1 MYDIASI
8 YSARSVDDAI
18 RALQADPAAVVI
30 AGGTDVLIKIRE
42 GKLAGCSLVSIH
54 ELGEEL
60 SGVTLADNGD
70 VEIGPL
76 TTFRGVTFSD
86 VIRRTIPVLGEAADM
101 AGGPQLRAA
110 GTIGGNVCNGI
121 TSADTASTLVALD
134 AVLRVRGPKG
144 EREVPISQWYQGVG
158 KVALA
163 PYELLVKIVIPYD
176 NYVGYTGHY
185 IKYAQRNAMDI
196 ATLGVSCLV
205 KLTSDKKMVDDAAL
219 AFGVAGPVPMRS
231 PAAEA
236 AVRGLPIGEAVAA
249 IGEAALADVNPR
261 TSWRASKEFRI
272 QLVKELKEATGLP
285 AAASFK
291 HVSPAGAAVG
301 TPLTDVERKI
311 YFAEDMELSPIACA
325 YVRARGADRL
335 CSYGDWAALSDVCD
349 ADTARYLA
357 LEVSDGVIAP
367 GYTDEALA
375 ILKTKRKGGYNVVQI
390 DPDYAPKAV
399 EHKDVFG
406 ITFEQGRN
414 SFAINEALL
423 DNIVTD
429 NKELPE
435 SAKRDMLIA
444 LITLKY
450 TQSNSVCYVKD
461 GQAIGVGAGQ
471 QSRIHCTRLA
481 GNKADNWLL
490 RQHPKVLGL
499 SFVDGIRRPDRDN
512 AIDVYLSDEYE
523 DVLADGVWQNTFEIR
538 PEVLTAEEK
547 KEWIARQSGVTV
559 GSDAFFPFG
568 DNVERARKSGVQYIV
583 QPGGSI
589 RDDHVIATCNKYGIV
604 MAFTGMRLF
613 HH

>member
-1 MYDIASI
+1 MPGSGDVLSPELRRPIRKIFTDTMISNDMERYAVGADIGGSHI
-8 YSARSVDDAI
+8 CS
-18 RALQADPAAVVI
+18 AVVDLTTGEI
-30 AGGTDVLIKIRE
+30 CGEPLSGKVDCDAGAGEI
-42 GKLAGCSLVSIH
+42 LAIH

-236 AVRGLPIGEAVAA
+236 AVRGLPIGEAIAA

-272 QLVKELKEATGLP
+272 QLVKELSARALREA
-285 AAASFK
+285 A
-291 HVSPAGAAVG
+291 
-301 TPLTDVERKI
+301 
-311 YFAEDMELSPIACA
+311 
-325 YVRARGADRL
+325 
-335 CSYGDWAALSDVCD
+335 
-349 ADTARYLA
+349 
-357 LEVSDGVIAP
+357 
-367 GYTDEALA
+367 
-375 ILKTKRKGGYNVVQI
+375 RKGG
-390 DPDYAPKAV
+390 A
-399 EHKDVFG
+399 DV
-406 ITFEQGRN
+406 
-414 SFAINEALL
+414 
-423 DNIVTD
+423 
-429 NKELPE
+429 
-435 SAKRDMLIA
+435 
-444 LITLKY
+444 
-450 TQSNSVCYVKD
+450 
-461 GQAIGVGAGQ
+461 
-471 QSRIHCTRLA
+471 
-481 GNKADNWLL
+481 
-490 RQHPKVLGL
+490 
-499 SFVDGIRRPDRDN
+499 
-512 AIDVYLSDEYE
+512 
-523 DVLADGVWQNTFEIR
+523 
-538 PEVLTAEEK
+538 
-547 KEWIARQSGVTV
+547 
-559 GSDAFFPFG
+559 
-568 DNVERARKSGVQYIV
+568 
-583 QPGGSI
+583 
-589 RDDHVIATCNKYGIV
+589 
-604 MAFTGMRLF
+604 
-613 HH
+613 